1 MENCFCGHIFL
12 EKGLISFNANKTRR
26 TYHVKEAYTT
36 NFKNPEEPVRAACVC
51 ELVLSY
57 HYPAK
62 RIQFEVLTQPHKDR
76 IDLLVYKDDALKE
89 PYLVVECKKDGISDI

>member
-1 MENCFCGHIFL
+1 MENCFCGHFFL
-12 EKGLISFNANKTRR
+12 EKGLISFNANKTRM

-36 NFKNPEEPVRAACVC
+36 NFKNPEEHGRAACFC